1 MDVAQIGW
9 VNHVI
14 SCVYV
19 LEYCCVFN
27 LFAVHLIQQVVSEH
41 VGVAGAERIAWI
53 VCVEVFIIPGALVPE
68 MDGLLAVLHVNVV
81 VERGCVESLLLH
93 V

>member
-9 VNHVI
+9 VNHVN

-27 LFAVHLIQQVVSEH
+27 LFVVHLIQQLVSEH
-41 VGVAGAERIAWI
+41 VGGTGGVFWRKVELEEEGAYLLLLRGRDLKK
-53 VCVEVFIIPGALVPE
+53 VCVPS
-68 MDGLLAVLHVNVV
+68 LLACEVGCGNLHNF
-81 VERGCVESLLLH
+81 
-93 V
+93 